1 MLGSVKLTLP
11 ANRTSSTFVLTS
23 DTTHSTEGLCST
35 CGCVCL
41 GYGVDPV
48 HGQLRVVLLL
58 PLQGE
63 HHFRQG
69 VSDPP
74 PLQNHT
80 WQRVQ
85 RAKLLQNILSKPLQ
99 VRPNTASS
107 KEEQRFQVTLSGVT
121 LVVLNCFPSRT
132 LPPPLL
138 V

>member
-11 ANRTSSTFVLTS
+11 ANRTSSASTFTS
-23 DTTHSTEGLCST
+23 DCVLSEGGGGLCSGFT

-41 GYGVDPV
+41 GHGVYPV

-63 HHFRQG
+63 HHFGQG

-74 PLQNHT
+74 PLQYHT

-85 RAKLLQNILSKPLQ
+85 WAKLLQNILLKTITS
-99 VRPNTASS
+99 
-107 KEEQRFQVTLSGVT
+107 RFKHGE
-121 LVVLNCFPSRT
+121 PKGGAAISRHT
-132 LPPPLL
+132 K
-138 V
+138 